1 MAQYQHPKEKG
12 RRLDVG
18 DNEGAKARMLQRL
31 GWKPVPQGQEV
42 KQEPKA
48 TAPKQGKQTAK
59 TTDSPKPLNVQT
71 DAGRLEGVDVQP
83 VKEAAKP
90 EKKAD

>member
-1 MAQYQHPKEKG
+1 MAQYQHPKDKG
-12 RRLDVG
+12 RTVDVG
-18 DNEGAKARMLQRL
+18 EKEGAKARILERL
-31 GWKPVPQGQEV
+31 GWKPVPQGQE
-42 KQEPKA
+42 QPAPKA

-71 DAGRLEGVDVQP
+71 DAKRLEGVDVQA

-90 EKKAD
+90 EPKAN